1 MEHSIGLKDRSS
13 LTISGVEHIYSFSD
27 KKVEIR
33 TTCGDMFVDGENLDM
48 SKLSIDE
55 KVITVTG
62 TINGIVYSKA
72 KEPQE
77 SFFKKLFK

>member
-1 MEHSIGLKDRSS
+1 M
-13 LTISGVEHIYSFSD
+13 V
-27 KKVEIR
+27 
-33 TTCGDMFVDGENLDM
+33 VDGENLDM

>member
-33 TTCGDMFVDGENLDM
+33 TTCGDMVVDGENLDM

-55 KVITVTG
+55 KVITVKC

>member
-13 LTISGVEHIYSFSD
+13 LTISGVEHIYSFSN

-33 TTCGDMFVDGENLDM
+33 TTCGDMVVDGEKLDM

>member
-1 MEHSIGLKDRSS
+1 MEHKIDLKDRSS
-13 LTISGVEHIYSFSD
+13 LTISGVEHIYSFND

-33 TTCGDMFVDGENLDM
+33 TACGDMIVDGENLDM

-55 KVITVTG
+55 KIITVTG
-62 TINGIVYSKA
+62 TIDGIIYSKT

>member
-1 MEHSIGLKDRSS
+1 MEHSISLNNRSS

-33 TTCGDMFVDGENLDM
+33 TTSGDMIVDGENLDM

-62 TINGIVYSKA
+62 TINGINYSKA

-77 SFFKKLFK
+77 NFFKKLFK

>member
-1 MEHSIGLKDRSS
+1 MEHSISLNNRSS

-33 TTCGDMFVDGENLDM
+33 TTCGDMVVDGENLDM

>member
-1 MEHSIGLKDRSS
+1 MEHSISLKNRSS
-13 LTISGVEHIYSFSD
+13 LTISGVEHIYSFND
-27 KKVEIR
+27 KKIEIR
-33 TTCGDMFVDGENLDM
+33 TTSGDMIVDGENLDM

-62 TINGIVYSKA
+62 TINGITYSKA

-77 SFFKKLFK
+77 NLFKKLFK